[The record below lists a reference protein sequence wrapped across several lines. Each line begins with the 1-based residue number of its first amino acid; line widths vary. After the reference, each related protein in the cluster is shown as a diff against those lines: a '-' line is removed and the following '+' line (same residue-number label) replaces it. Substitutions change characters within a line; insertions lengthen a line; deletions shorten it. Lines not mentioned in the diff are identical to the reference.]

1 MITVAFYDPDGL
13 DADGRRGTRWS
24 WTIAA
29 EGAEGRIAR
38 QLAAWRAEGRRVEVE
53 R

>member
-13 DADGRRGTRWS
+13 DADGRRGTRWT
-24 WTIAA
+24 WTIAL

-38 QLAAWRAEGRRVEVE
+38 QLAAWRAEGRRVAVE

>member
-24 WTIAA
+24 WTIAL

-38 QLAAWRAEGRRVEVE
+38 QLAAWRAEGRYVEVE